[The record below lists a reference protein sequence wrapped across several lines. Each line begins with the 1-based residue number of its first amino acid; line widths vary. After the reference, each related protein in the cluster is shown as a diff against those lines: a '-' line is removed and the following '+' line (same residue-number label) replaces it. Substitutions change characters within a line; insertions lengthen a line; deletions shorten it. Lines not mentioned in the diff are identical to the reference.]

1 MMGHNHEAAAFAGD
15 LMHTHIHH
23 YVFRHTMERRTD
35 PILAHTMLGSG
46 AYVKLRETG
55 ARRADVCES
64 WLVCGTYRRGI

>member
-1 MMGHNHEAAAFAGD
+1 MRGHNQEAAASAGD

-46 AYVKLRETG
+46 DLRI
-55 ARRADVCES
+55 A
-64 WLVCGTYRRGI
+64 LGTQSNRFFQ